1 MTTRRCAFIQAR
13 ACPIDVDEIPLDV
26 CRLCIDAWKTSAEIQ
41 TLTGANLLG
50 PTITVPTGP
59 QALQVVSPRQTGRPD
74 FSIPSE
80 PKSKPL
86 TLTPNIDA
94 DTDPHETQEL
104 LYRLDNDFMMDRI
117 SADEY
122 VEQRREI
129 VGQLADQIDTK
140 KPSLLAQA
148 TADGILKPEDS
159 MPAGPPDDYFEL
171 IDLNKNRDLLQ
182 KHKVLPIMLIEIK
195 NGKMGITKY
204 PEDWTP
210 PKNLNRTNL
219 ESIYDL
225 YDELRESQEKILLQF
240 NGTKLGILGKKNDK
254 LLCMVLEDNDKL
266 EDYEDQLNR
275 ITDLLASTNDFED
288 FLKALP
294 EAMGK
299 KKT

>member
-1 MTTRRCAFIQAR
+1 MSARQCAFIKAR

-41 TLTGANLLG
+41 TLTGANILG

-59 QALQVVSPRQTGRPD
+59 QALQMVPPVPSGRPD
-74 FSIPSE
+74 FSIPSQQ
-80 PKSKPL
+80 KSQPL
-86 TLTPNIDA
+86 TLIPNIESDA
-94 DTDPHETQEL
+94 DPHETQEH

-117 SADEY
+117 SAEEY
-122 VEQRREI
+122 VEQRRQI
-129 VGQLADQIDTK
+129 VGRLTDQIDAK
-140 KPSLLAQA
+140 KPSLLAKA

-159 MPAGPPDDYFEL
+159 MPAGPPDDYFEVV
-171 IDLNKNRDLLQ
+171 DLNKNRDLLQ
-182 KHKVLPIMLIEIK
+182 KHKVIPIMLIERK
-195 NGKMGITKY
+195 NGKMGVIRY

-254 LLCMVLEDNDKL
+254 LLCMVLEDNEKL
-266 EDYEDQLNR
+266 EDYKDQIVR
-275 ITDLLASTNDFED
+275 ITDLLESKNDFTD
-288 FLKALP
+288 FINALP

>member
-1 MTTRRCAFIQAR
+1 MSTRQCAFIKAR

-41 TLTGANLLG
+41 TLTGANILG
-50 PTITVPTGP
+50 PTITVPIGP
-59 QALQVVSPRQTGRPD
+59 QALQMVSPGQTRSPNFD
-74 FSIPSE
+74 PSSE
-80 PKSKPL
+80 PF
-86 TLTPNIDA
+86 TLIPNIEGG
-94 DTDPHETQEL
+94 TDPHETQDQ

-122 VEQRREI
+122 VEQRRQI
-129 VGQLADQIDTK
+129 VGQLTDQIDTK

-159 MPAGPPDDYFEL
+159 MPAGPPDDYFEV

-182 KHKVLPIMLIEIK
+182 KHKILPIMLIERK
-195 NGKMGITKY
+195 NGKMGVTKY
-204 PEDWTP
+204 PEDWSL

-254 LLCMVLEDNDKL
+254 LLCMILEGDEKL
-266 EDYEDQLNR
+266 EDYKDQVSL
-275 ITDLLASTNDFED
+275 ITDLLKSKNDFMD

-294 EAMGK
+294 EALGR

>member
-1 MTTRRCAFIQAR
+1 MSKRRCAFIQAR

-41 TLTGANLLG
+41 TLTGANILG
-50 PTITVPTGP
+50 PTIIVPTGP
-59 QALQVVSPRQTGRPD
+59 QALQMVPHRQTRPPD
-74 FSIPSE
+74 FASPSE
-80 PKSKPL
+80 PF
-86 TLTPNIDA
+86 TLIPKIEGG
-94 DTDPHETQEL
+94 TDPHETQDH

-122 VEQRREI
+122 VEQRRQI
-129 VGQLADQIDTK
+129 VSQLSDQIDTK

-159 MPAGPPDDYFEL
+159 MPAGPPDDYFEV
-171 IDLNKNRDLLQ
+171 IDLNKNKDLLQ
-182 KHKVLPIMLIEIK
+182 KHKILPIMLIERT
-195 NGKMGITKY
+195 NGRMRVTKY
-204 PEDWTP
+204 PEDWIL

-254 LLCMVLEDNDKL
+254 LLCMILEGDEKL
-266 EDYEDQLNR
+266 EDYKDQINL
-275 ITDLLASTNDFED
+275 ITDLLESKNDFVD
-288 FLKALP
+288 FIKALP
-294 EAMGK
+294 EALGR